1 MLKKVSIIMSVF
13 NEEKVLKNS
22 IKSILNQS
30 HTNLEFLILNDS
42 SNDKTIDILN
52 CFQKTDKRIKVF
64 NSIKNNGLTKSL
76 NFLISK
82 VKSDFIFRQDADD
95 VSNDKRIELQ
105 LEYLLKNNLDACTT
119 RTIDIKTQKEINKK
133 SFYLPKRLVIK
144 YKNPFIHGSL
154 LIRKN
159 VIESIGYY
167 NEKFY
172 YAQDFKLFS
181 DLIKSGYKIRIFNKI
196 LYSLNTE
203 NNISTKFTEKQNYYA
218 NCVKK
223 NLEP

>member
-1 MLKKVSIIMSVF
+1 MSVF

>member
-1 MLKKVSIIMSVF
+1 MSVF

-95 VSNDKRIELQ
+95 VSNHKRIELQ

-167 NEKFY
+167 NDKFY